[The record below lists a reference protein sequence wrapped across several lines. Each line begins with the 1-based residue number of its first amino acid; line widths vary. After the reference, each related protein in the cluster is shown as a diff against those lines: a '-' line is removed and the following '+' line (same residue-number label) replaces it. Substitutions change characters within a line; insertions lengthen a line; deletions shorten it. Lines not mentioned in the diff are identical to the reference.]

1 VASAASPWPACLR
14 RQTNGFLHRAL
25 KVLSVLQVTALIFP
39 IVVAHE
45 SAMAKSNGT
54 HQGGTTRKHWARAAS
69 KATPAAQ

>member
-1 VASAASPWPACLR
+1 
-14 RQTNGFLHRAL
+14 L
-25 KVLSVLQVTALIFP
+25 KVLSVLQVTALIVP

-54 HQGGTTRKHWARAAS
+54 HQGGTTRKHWARAAF